1 MKTFKLQASLFLLML
16 VFPWILQ
23 AADIP
28 MTGPMPFKSMD
39 SNGDN
44 VISPDEYVRAYNQ
57 RKKMQQKARLRHTMR
72 EPGFLYFDLNGDNRI
87 SAQELTDG
95 RIRLRQQK
103 SGTGRAGGQGMGP
116 GMGMGQGRGQ
126 GMGPGRNMPRFSD
139 FDLNNDGV
147 LHKDEFYEARAKR
160 MYMRADQGFPMKNA
174 ASAPPFED
182 VDTNADGKVSKQEFA
197 SHQASHRRNR
207 Q

>member
-1 MKTFKLQASLFLLML
+1 MKIFKLQAPLSLLILAC
-16 VFPWILQ
+16 PWILQ
-23 AADIP
+23 AEDIP

-57 RKKMQQKARLRHTMR
+57 RKKMQQKAGLRHTMR
-72 EPGFLYFDLNGDNRI
+72 EPGFLYFDVNGDNRI

-95 RIRLRQQK
+95 RIKLRQQK
-103 SGTGRAGGQGMGP
+103 SGTGRVGGQGMGP
-116 GMGMGQGRGQ
+116 GMGMGRGRGQ
-126 GMGPGRNMPRFSD
+126 GQGQGMAPGRNMPKFSD

-174 ASAPPFED
+174 ASAPQF
-182 VDTNADGKVSKQEFA
+182 
-197 SHQASHRRNR
+197 
-207 Q
+207 